1 MGRKRKVRV
10 RRGGGLGEKKLTK
23 GVLRRVVRW
32 VGCWWETI
40 GSFQRE
46 EKERENDDS
55 NQLR

>member
-1 MGRKRKVRV
+1 MGRKRRYESEEEE
-10 RRGGGLGEKKLTK
+10 GLGERKLTK